1 MGWCSMSKCVR
12 FGLYIVMMAVASALN
27 NTVALIEPEFAAD
40 DSFLNEVHA
49 RVAAYGG
56 SAFGALSLFAWN
68 GSFAPNETAPLPAP
82 DARVAAFLRSSR
94 AASPRPLRIWGGI
107 NLCPGPRYDCML
119 NYTRSALT
127 GRELGSAALAAGLDG
142 VQIYVSPYCNNA
154 NCRDTTRKYAV
165 GIAGILA
172 AFRAAA
178 PGLDIALLANEWD
191 NVEVF
196 AAKAAAVF
204 SYQTVYFFDSTA
216 DCVRDAGRRC
226 GAGENVAYIQKAG
239 RNFTALLG
247 ELNARGIE
255 WLGMLRGASTP
266 DSSNPPDY
274 WQALVQ
280 YSTATKR

>member
-1 MGWCSMSKCVR
+1 MSTRSLSWGGC
-12 FGLYIVMMAVASALN
+12 LIVLAFSAASTN
-27 NTVALIEPEFAAD
+27 NTVAFIEPDFSAD
-40 DSFLNEVHA
+40 SDFLSRVDA
-49 RVAAYGG
+49 RVTAHGG
-56 SAFGALSLFAWN
+56 TGFGALSLVAWN
-68 GSFAPNETAPLPAP
+68 GSFAPNEMAPLPAP
-82 DARVAAFLRSSR
+82 DARIAMFLRNAR
-94 AASPRPLRIWGGI
+94 AASPRPLRVWGGI
-107 NLCPGPRYDCML
+107 SLCPGPRYDCML

-142 VQIYVSPYCNNA
+142 VQVYVSPYCNNA
-154 NCRDTTRKYAV
+154 NCKETTRKYAV

-191 NVEVF
+191 HVEVF
-196 AAKAAAVF
+196 APSATAVF

-247 ELNARGIE
+247 ELDARGIE
-255 WLGMLRGASTP
+255 WLGMLRGASTA
-266 DSSNPPDY
+266 DSSNPPDF
-274 WQALVQ
+274 WQALLH
-280 YSTATKR
+280 YSGK